1 MILGEIFD
9 KYADLAADHE
19 FEDFCSLMSNEI
31 KSRDHLTWDD
41 IRDIVNYLY
50 NVDYTTSCYKSK
62 FQRHK
67 LCNELFGCLGD
78 KESTSEKDAIDEKLL
93 ELAKTKVKLSDER
106 TQLNA
111 LIRKLAREETLKEI
125 ACDVAKKMNGC
136 KQLNYDCKYVESERE
151 GLLLIGDWHYGIVI
165 DNMFNQYDTDI
176 AKIRINDLLKH
187 TIDICRQN
195 NIHKVHVTNL
205 GDMIAGGIH
214 LPLRIN
220 SRIDVITQVLEV
232 SELLA
237 EFLNELS
244 AYAKISY
251 CSTLDNHS
259 RVDPNK
265 SDSIELES
273 LARITDWYLRSRLS
287 QITFTSKYIDD
298 ITEVNILGHN
308 IAFIHGHK
316 DKQPSMIKSLNNFSQ
331 KHYDL
336 ICSAH
341 MHHFSANEE
350 CGTFMIANG
359 SLMGTDSH
367 AYDLR
372 LHSNPSQTFIEVTA
386 DNVVDCIRKIN
397 V

>member
-1 MILGEIFD
+1 MTKLILFD
-9 KYADLAADHE
+9 KYADLAADYE

-31 KSRDHLTWDD
+31 KQRDHLTWDN
-41 IRDIVNYLY
+41 IRDIINYFY
-50 NVDYTTSCYKSK
+50 NVNYTTSCYKSK
-62 FQRHK
+62 YARQ
-67 LCNELFGCLGD
+67 LYNGCVSASNEIDD
-78 KESTSEKDAIDEKLL
+78 KML
-93 ELAKTKVKLSDER
+93 ELAKAKVKLSDER

-125 ACDVAKKMNGC
+125 ACDVAEKMNTT
-136 KQLNYDCKYVESERE
+136 KQLNYDCNCVESDRE
-151 GLLLIGDWHYGIVI
+151 GILLIGDWHYGVVI
-165 DNMFNQYDTDI
+165 DNMFNQYDTKI
-176 AKIRINDLLKH
+176 AQFRINELLKR
-187 TIDICRQN
+187 TLDICQQN

-205 GDMIAGGIH
+205 GDMIAGNIH

-237 EFLNELS
+237 EFLNEMS
-244 AYAKISY
+244 AYVKISY

-259 RVDPNK
+259 RIEPNK
-265 SDSIELES
+265 ADSIELES
-273 LARITDWYLRSRLS
+273 LARITDWYLRSRLP

-298 ITEVNILGHN
+298 ITEINILGHN

-316 DKQPSMIKSLNNFSQ
+316 DKQTSMIRSLNNFSQ

-372 LHSNPSQTFIEVTA
+372 LHSNPSQTFIEITA